1 LLVAGMPETHKQ
13 QRFYKEKTSIKGDY
27 RVSYLA
33 IFNIET
39 MI

>member
-1 LLVAGMPETHKQ
+1 LLVAGVPETHKQ
-13 QRFYKEKTSIKGDY
+13 QRFYKEKTSIKGDH
-27 RVSYLA
+27 RASTLT